1 MCIRGLEN
9 WDYALGLKTAQK
21 THKTRGQHHKSAQ
34 KSAQHTSIGTMGNA
48 PMRVLIALMRALIVP
63 SNCVLLQL
71 ALRSMHVVLIF
82 AHI

>member
-1 MCIRGLEN
+1 MRVWSLEN
-9 WDYALGLKTAQK
+9 WDYLGLKTAQK
-21 THKTRGQHHKSAQ
+21 THKTRGQHHESAQ